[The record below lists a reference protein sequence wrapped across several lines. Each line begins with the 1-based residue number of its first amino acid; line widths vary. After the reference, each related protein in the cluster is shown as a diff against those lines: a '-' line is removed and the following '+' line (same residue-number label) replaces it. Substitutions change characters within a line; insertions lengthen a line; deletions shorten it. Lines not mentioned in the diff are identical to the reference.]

1 MAKTYTFTATVSGA
15 TNKIITYGS
24 GSNYSTLMTC
34 YTDSYGAPDN
44 PGRVGRN
51 SNYYMRVVAVFGG
64 LTSTIKSRATAVSMK
79 VNYSSTGTSTR
90 TSYARLYHDVNATG
104 RVASTSDFMGYAATF
119 TSGTTSSKVA
129 NQVSGY
135 SLLDEVKGSSN
146 NRFIFFP
153 SRYGTNDTA
162 LEYSTN
168 WAVVSSIVL
177 TVTTNE
183 TDYTLSYNANGGSGA
198 PSSQTGTGVGSYT
211 FPISNAK
218 PTRSGYTFL
227 GWSLSSTATAASYQP
242 GGSITLTA
250 SDILYAV
257 WKANTYT
264 VSYNANGGSGAPSN
278 QTKTYGVTLTLS
290 NTKPTRT
297 GYTFSAW
304 NTAQNGSG
312 TSYAPGGSYT
322 ANAAVTLYAQWT
334 VNTYVVTFDA
344 QGGSV
349 TPASKSVTYGQP
361 YGALPVPE
369 RPGYRFDGWFTAA
382 AGGTQVTAETVV
394 TVTAAQ
400 TLYAHWTVQSIV
412 HVKGAD
418 GALHDGIVTVKGAD
432 GAMHVGIVY
441 VKGPDG
447 NLHVNG

>member
-1 MAKTYTFTATVSGA
+1 MAKTYTFTATVSGG
-15 TNKIITYGS
+15 TNKILTYGS

-64 LTSTIKSRATAVSMK
+64 LTATIKSRATAVSMK

-104 RVASTSDFMGYAATF
+104 RVASSSDFMGYAATF
-119 TSGTTSSKVA
+119 VSGTTSSSVA
-129 NQVSGY
+129 NQVAGY

-162 LEYSTN
+162 LEYNTN

-361 YGALPVPE
+361 YGSLPVPV
-369 RPGYRFDGWFTAA
+369 RAGYRFDGWFTVAT
-382 AGGTQVTAETVV
+382 GGTQVTAETVV

>member
-1 MAKTYTFTATVSGA
+1 MAKTYTFTATVSGG
-15 TNKIITYGS
+15 TNKILTYGS

-64 LTSTIKSRATAVSMK
+64 LTSTIKSRATAASMK

-104 RVASTSDFMGYAATF
+104 RVASSSDFMGYAATF
-119 TSGTTSSKVA
+119 TSGTTSSSVA
-129 NQVSGY
+129 NQVAGY

-162 LEYSTN
+162 LEYNTN

-183 TDYTLSYNANGGSGA
+183 TDYTLSYSANGGSGA
-198 PSSQTGTGVGSYT
+198 PSSQKGTGVGSYT
-211 FPISNAK
+211 FTISSTK
-218 PTRSGYTFL
+218 PTRTGYTFL
-227 GWSLSSTATAASYQP
+227 GWSLSSTATSASYQP

-264 VSYNANGGSGAPSN
+264 VSYNANGGSGAPGN

-361 YGALPVPE
+361 YGSLPVPV
-369 RPGYRFDGWFTAA
+369 RAGYRFDGWFTVAT
-382 AGGTQVTAETVV
+382 GGTQVTAETVV

>member
-1 MAKTYTFTATVSGA
+1 MAKTYTFTATVSGG
-15 TNKIITYGS
+15 TNKILTYGS

-119 TSGTTSSKVA
+119 TSGTTSSPVA

-162 LEYSTN
+162 LEYNTN

-211 FPISNAK
+211 FTISSTK
-218 PTRSGYTFL
+218 PTRTGYTFL

-361 YGALPVPE
+361 YGSLPVPV
-369 RPGYRFDGWFTAA
+369 RAGYRFDGWFTVAT
-382 AGGTQVTAETVV
+382 GGTQVTAETVV

>member
-361 YGALPVPE
+361 YGSLPVPV
-369 RPGYRFDGWFTAA
+369 RAGYRFDGWFTVAT
-382 AGGTQVTAETVV
+382 GGTQVTAETVV

-418 GALHDGIVTVKGAD
+418 GAMHDGIVTVKGAD

>member
-104 RVASTSDFMGYAATF
+104 RVASSSDFMGYAATF
-119 TSGTTSSKVA
+119 TSGTTSSSVA
-129 NQVSGY
+129 NQVAGY

-153 SRYGTNDTA
+153 SRYGTKDTA
-162 LEYSTN
+162 LEYNTN

-211 FPISNAK
+211 FTISSTK
-218 PTRSGYTFL
+218 PTRTGYTFL
-227 GWSLSSTATAASYQP
+227 GWSLSSTATSASYQP

-250 SDILYAV
+250 NDTLYAV

-334 VNTYVVTFDA
+334 ANTYAVTFDA

-361 YGALPVPE
+361 YGSLAVPV
-369 RPGYRFDGWFTAA
+369 RAGYRFDGWFTVAT
-382 AGGTQVTAETVV
+382 GGTQVTAETVV

>member
-162 LEYSTN
+162 LEYNTK

-227 GWSLSSTATAASYQP
+227 GWSLSSTATSASYQP

-334 VNTYVVTFDA
+334 ANTYAVTFDA

-361 YGALPVPE
+361 YGSLPVPV
-369 RPGYRFDGWFTAA
+369 RAGYRFDGWFTVAT
-382 AGGTQVTAETVV
+382 GGTQVTAETVV

>member
-104 RVASTSDFMGYAATF
+104 RVASSSDFMGYAATF
-119 TSGTTSSKVA
+119 ASGTTSSEVA

-153 SRYGTNDTA
+153 SRYGTKDTA
-162 LEYSTN
+162 LEYNTN

-198 PSSQTGTGVGSYT
+198 PSSQTRTGVGSYT
-211 FPISNAK
+211 FTISSTK
-218 PTRSGYTFL
+218 PTRTGYTFL
-227 GWSLSSTATAASYQP
+227 GWSLSSTATSASYQP

-361 YGALPVPE
+361 YGSLPVPV
-369 RPGYRFDGWFTAA
+369 RAGYRFDGWFTVAT
-382 AGGTQVTAETVV
+382 GGTQVTAETVV

>member
-1 MAKTYTFTATVSGA
+1 MAKTYTFTATVSGG
-15 TNKIITYGS
+15 TNKILTYGS

-90 TSYARLYHDVNATG
+90 TSYLRLYHDVNATG

-119 TSGTTSSKVA
+119 TSGTTSSPVA
-129 NQVSGY
+129 NQVAGY

-162 LEYSTN
+162 LEYNTN

-211 FPISNAK
+211 FTISSTK
-218 PTRSGYTFL
+218 PTRTCYTFL
-227 GWSLSSTATAASYQP
+227 GWSLSSTATSASYQP

-349 TPASKSVTYGQP
+349 TPASKSVTCGQP
-361 YGALPVPE
+361 YGSLPVPV
-369 RPGYRFDGWFTAA
+369 RAGYRFDGWFTVAT
-382 AGGTQVTAETVV
+382 GGTQVTAETVV

-418 GALHDGIVTVKGAD
+418 GAMHDGIVTVKGAD

>member
-90 TSYARLYHDVNATG
+90 TSYLRLYHDVNATG

-162 LEYSTN
+162 LEYNTN

-227 GWSLSSTATAASYQP
+227 GWSLSSTATSASYQP

-278 QTKTYGVTLTLS
+278 QTKTHGIILTLS
-290 NTKPTRT
+290 NTVPTRMGHTFT
-297 GYTFSAW
+297 GW
-304 NTAQNGSG
+304 NTEPDGSG
-312 TSYAPGGSYT
+312 TGYDPGSRYGYNAP
-322 ANAAVTLYAQWT
+322 VTLYAQWT

-361 YGALPVPE
+361 YGSLPVPV
-369 RPGYRFDGWFTAA
+369 RAGYRFDGWFTVAT
-382 AGGTQVTAETVV
+382 GGTQVTAETVV

-418 GALHDGIVTVKGAD
+418 GAMHDGIVTVKGAD